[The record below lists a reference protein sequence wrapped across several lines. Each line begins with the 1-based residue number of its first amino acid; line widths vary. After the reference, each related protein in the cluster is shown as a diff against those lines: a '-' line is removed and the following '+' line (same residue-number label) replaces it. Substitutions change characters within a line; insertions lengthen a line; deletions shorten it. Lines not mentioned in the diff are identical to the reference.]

1 MEALEREQHLRQL
14 AEQRT
19 AGLASKFWGPLR
31 RRLGD
36 FAAVDAS
43 FGVPVREDPRRLITD
58 RKPVPR
64 VTYAAGRTRKSP
76 PKCHTR

>member
-36 FAAVDAS
+36 L
-43 FGVPVREDPRRLITD
+43 RRSMRPL
-58 RKPVPR
+58 V
-64 VTYAAGRTRKSP
+64 
-76 PKCHTR
+76 CQ